1 MKNKSISL
9 LLISFCFAFA
19 GYGQNL
25 QATIVPGGSPNSI
38 YIKVK
43 SKTVATNSAVPIST
57 INFCIQLRD
66 TLPLPKP
73 TLTVTEILPLTGV
86 GTYNIN
92 DVSAETPGYYTWNI
106 DGTDGTTNTVWAA
119 DEEITFIE
127 VFFSGGP
134 GTVTY
139 SRLVHLPDGGITGAS
154 TFYLSIGGVPQQIE
168 NELFY
173 GPTAINNTAGVYPS
187 GNGVVTLP
195 GLVLPVKFSG
205 FSVSKKEND
214 AVLNWQVESESSITD
229 RYEVERSVNGVLFQ
243 KIATVAPKNNG
254 SSTNSYDMTDNN
266 ISSVNSNGILYYK
279 IKQVDKDGK
288 MIYSPIK
295 NLRLNAKPLTVGVY
309 PNPVKGS
316 ANLSIDLE
324 KDADATITITD
335 ASGKQLQN
343 ISTTLFKGANIKK
356 INTASLASG
365 SYLLKIQTATET
377 KTISI
382 VKSN

>member
-1 MKNKSISL
+1 MKRYLIL
-9 LLISFCFAFA
+9 IISFFLLSATTYA
-19 GYGQNL
+19 QI
-25 QATIVPGGSPNSI
+25 QATIKLGSQPNSV
-38 YIKVK
+38 YI
-43 SKTVATNSAVPIST
+43 TIRPVATITGAKFSTFQFALGIPSAVST
-57 INFCIQLRD
+57 GITASVVSLDPLMGYLAPQVSNEMLGAASYRVFGFSGDGLQTGTGTNF
-66 TLPLPKP
+66 TAGM
-73 TLTVTEILPLTGV
+73 E
-86 GTYNIN
+86 YNY
-92 DVSAETPGYYTWNI
+92 A
-106 DGTDGTTNTVWAA
+106 
-119 DEEITFIE
+119 E
-127 VFFSGGP
+127 VFF
-134 GTVTY
+134 
-139 SRLVHLPDGGITGAS
+139 TGAIITLNDVRIMQIPAGGTTANVNFYVSDKGSDVTNQAAQFYS
-154 TFYLSIGGVPQQIE
+154 TIPANFSNDG
-168 NELFY
+168 
-173 GPTAINNTAGVYPS
+173 AGY
-187 GNGVVTLP
+187 NGTSFATISPV
-195 GLVLPVKFSG
+195 VLPVKFTG

-254 SSTNSYDMTDNN
+254 NSTNSYDLTDNN

-295 NLRLNAKPLTVGVY
+295 NLRLNARPLTAGIY
-309 PNPVKGS
+309 PNPVKGT

-324 KDADATITITD
+324 KDADAVITITD

-343 ISTTLFKGANIKK
+343 ISTTLLKGANLKK
-356 INTASLASG
+356 INTASLAAG